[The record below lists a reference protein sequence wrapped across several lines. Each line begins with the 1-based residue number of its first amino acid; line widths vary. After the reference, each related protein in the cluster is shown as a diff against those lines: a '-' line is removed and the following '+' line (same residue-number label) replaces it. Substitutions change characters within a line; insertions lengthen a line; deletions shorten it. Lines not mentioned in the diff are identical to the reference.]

1 MTNWMPKNKMLKSLQ
16 SFLVLK
22 NFSFLISNSLFF
34 QLATVH
40 KNTKISIS
48 KNLTSRLPIRDSLF
62 VPFSLTVVT
71 RTNTKT
77 VHKLLWLI
85 YNRFCDT
92 PLFLMSLSHF
102 RILFAYELCLR
113 LSKIS
118 QKFWKTNC
126 RIFIF
131 PYVDGECE
139 CVQVCH
145 VTSLNARTPR
155 LSMNKS
161 QLLFWLL
168 VSSI

>member
-1 MTNWMPKNKMLKSLQ
+1 MTNLMPKNKMLKSLQ

-85 YNRFCDT
+85 YNIFCDT

-113 LSKIS
+113 LGITNFLKNKLQNIS
-118 QKFWKTNC
+118 ISICWWRLWVCSSLSCDKF
-126 RIFIF
+126 
-131 PYVDGECE
+131 ECT
-139 CVQVCH
+139 H
-145 VTSLNARTPR
+145 T
-155 LSMNKS
+155 
-161 QLLFWLL
+161 
-168 VSSI
+168 

>member
-1 MTNWMPKNKMLKSLQ
+1 MYICLTVDLFKGSNTNLRGVGTFQKSTVNFFNRNNVDFYIQTKSKLILWSIIKQMTNLMPKNKMLKSLQ

-77 VHKLLWLI
+77 VHKLL
-85 YNRFCDT
+85 
-92 PLFLMSLSHF
+92 
-102 RILFAYELCLR
+102 
-113 LSKIS
+113 
-118 QKFWKTNC
+118 
-126 RIFIF
+126 
-131 PYVDGECE
+131 
-139 CVQVCH
+139 
-145 VTSLNARTPR
+145 
-155 LSMNKS
+155 
-161 QLLFWLL
+161 
-168 VSSI
+168 

>member
-1 MTNWMPKNKMLKSLQ
+1 MTNLMAKNKMLKSLQ

-85 YNRFCDT
+85 SNIFCDT
-92 PLFLMSLSHF
+92 PLSKDTTKDHWIRPFMYYRLIS
-102 RILFAYELCLR
+102 ELVFCYQNCSDL
-113 LSKIS
+113 LWEKIVQVIEKNL
-118 QKFWKTNC
+118 QKF
-126 RIFIF
+126 R
-131 PYVDGECE
+131 D
-139 CVQVCH
+139 H
-145 VTSLNARTPR
+145 
-155 LSMNKS
+155 
-161 QLLFWLL
+161 
-168 VSSI
+168 